1 VTSKIRLD
9 EYMNSRARALDELRK
24 MMLLAA
30 SSLDDIQKEIA
41 DRKHLKILMTLFKFF
56 HFTNFL
62 KVFSFFF

>member
-41 DRKHLKILMTLFKFF
+41 DRKHLKI
-56 HFTNFL
+56 
-62 KVFSFFF
+62 

>member
-9 EYMNSRARALDELRK
+9 EWTEKITQQLYMNSRARALDELRK

-41 DRKHLKILMTLFKFF
+41 DRKHLKI
-56 HFTNFL
+56 
-62 KVFSFFF
+62 